1 LHFELTN
8 KIMKT
13 IEVTDRAAQLISEFR
28 TEYVLNLKSTIV
40 DAISKANE
48 LAILNDNG
56 CSDYSPINGLASYND
71 LINELSLEKD

>member
-1 LHFELTN
+1 
-8 KIMKT
+8 MKT

-28 TEYVLNLKSTIV
+28 TEDVLNLKSTIV
-40 DAISKANE
+40 DAISKAND

-56 CSDYSPINGLASYND
+56 CSDNYYPINGLANYND